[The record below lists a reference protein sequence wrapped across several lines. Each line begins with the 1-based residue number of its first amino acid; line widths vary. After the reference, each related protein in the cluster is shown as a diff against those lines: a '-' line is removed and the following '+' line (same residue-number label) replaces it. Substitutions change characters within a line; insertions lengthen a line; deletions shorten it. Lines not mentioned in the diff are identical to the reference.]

1 MEKKK
6 NRDFP
11 SVLFCSAIWLVLILP
26 SDICSINLNY
36 NLAGIFVSMW
46 TCSARAFFF
55 AGFIQCTNN
64 HSLAFVVGV
73 ILPPSFIISNRHFKQ
88 NTQPHTK
95 TKLSGK
101 EEENNVKQPSH
112 SLADDIVCS
121 ACLIA
126 PNWTGR
132 AYWFCTTEHTF
143 RIIIKHLQNQF
154 SFTNWIHR
162 INPVFFL
169 STHTH
174 THTESH
180 LTLYG
185 SALKPWHFITK
196 TNLRDSK
203 RKR

>member
-1 MEKKK
+1 MEKK
-6 NRDFP
+6 RIVIFR
-11 SVLFCSAIWLVLILP
+11 LFCFVQQSDWFWYCPAIYVVLTWIIIWLEFSYQCERVALARFFLP
-26 SDICSINLNY
+26 ALFNAQIIIHWL
-36 NLAGIFVSMW
+36 L
-46 TCSARAFFF
+46 
-55 AGFIQCTNN
+55 
-64 HSLAFVVGV
+64 SLALFFRLLSLFP
-73 ILPPSFIISNRHFKQ
+73 IATLN
-88 NTQPHTK
+88 K
-95 TKLSGK
+95 THSRTRKLSGK

-112 SLADDIVCS
+112 SLAVDIVCS

-143 RIIIKHLQNQF
+143 RIIIKHLQNHS